1 MSEQPPFAVDATAIA
16 RKACIRAD
24 DAMARNHD
32 GNRVGAVGKADGASR
47 VRASQLSRQRAIT

>member
-24 DAMARNHD
+24 DPMARNHD
-32 GNRVGAVGKADGASR
+32 GDRVGAVGEADGASG
-47 VRASQLSRQRAIT
+47 VRASQLSR